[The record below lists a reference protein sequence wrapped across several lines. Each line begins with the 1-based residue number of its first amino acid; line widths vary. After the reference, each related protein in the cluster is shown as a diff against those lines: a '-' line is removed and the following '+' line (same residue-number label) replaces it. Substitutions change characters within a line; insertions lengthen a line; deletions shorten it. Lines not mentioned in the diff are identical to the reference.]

1 MAPQLH
7 PERAVEQAGEWG
19 LIFLRWLFS
28 LIQVKEV
35 SPEPWI
41 DLGNNQ
47 DSSRYELPI
56 IEEMPSKLAVF
67 LQYLMEI
74 CSIVFLIVVV
84 LFGIGFGLYQIY
96 KRFYAIPLKGEE
108 KKKETDVVTI
118 TESVPIFR
126 KKKDFKEEASG
137 YSKKIRR
144 QYKKSVKRRK
154 GKAQILA
161 LSLTPTEIEAVLEH
175 PFTDVQEKERM
186 IALYEK
192 ARYGKEECTKEEFEE
207 IRKMV

>member
-1 MAPQLH
+1 MCI
-7 PERAVEQAGEWG
+7 R
-19 LIFLRWLFS
+19 
-28 LIQVKEV
+28 
-35 SPEPWI
+35 
-41 DLGNNQ
+41 D
-47 DSSRYELPI
+47 
-56 IEEMPSKLAVF
+56 
-67 LQYLMEI
+67 
-74 CSIVFLIVVV
+74 
-84 LFGIGFGLYQIY
+84 
-96 KRFYAIPLKGEE
+96 RFYAIPLKGEE